1 MANRNTEKPK
11 RVITPLP
18 GWMSLPKAAREL
30 KVTRAR
36 TFQMVDEYVFKE
48 VHLVE
53 GTGDRPAVILVRESE
68 VAELKR
74 QQKAAEAARAAAEA
88 AAAAKAAEAPREPAL
103 VG

>member
-1 MANRNTEKPK
+1 MAKRNEDKP
-11 RVITPLP
+11 RRTITPLP
-18 GWMSLPKAAREL
+18 GWVSLPKAARTL

-74 QQKAAEAARAAAEA
+74 LQEAAEAARAAAEA
-88 AAAAKAAEAPREPAL
+88 EAAAKLAAAEEPAL
-103 VG
+103 VA